1 MHIDLVFPPAH
12 DPAMP
17 HSALPLLKAYVERNS
32 GHTVAC
38 HDVNQRFFSGLV
50 GNGPAGDLET
60 YREEYFRADEVV
72 PAVLSALS
80 FDSWMKEAFSRW
92 GDQHEGYAISLRGLR
107 TPYDRREPE
116 SVRQFAM
123 ADRTPFDSLYAELL
137 RRVGPIVGINLSV
150 EDQILP
156 AFRLAWCIRR
166 AHGAAS
172 RIIWGGSLLARIHPV
187 IAAEL
192 DEFWDH
198 LVIREGEMP
207 LLSLL
212 QSLDSGEPL
221 PTDEDRVVS
230 RTTTRPGRAAILH
243 PFTSRSVT
251 PIAQTGGADFADYPV
266 RSYLSLTPMLPV
278 LASRKCYWGKCS
290 FCTIHESWDPL
301 ARQRSAESVAED
313 IAVLSAAHGIQHFRF
328 VDEAMPPDLLD
339 ELLPLIEP
347 HGVAFEIYA
356 IAERR
361 FRDADFVSR
370 LGRARCRQAYFGLE
384 SADEAAL
391 VALGK
396 RINQHRHYADIF
408 GNCATAGIHV
418 YTYTLFGFPGSSD
431 LAEQRTVDYLI
442 HEEAIQSATISSFIP
457 VTGSPFALDNAG
469 QLAHNLRMTEDF
481 ENVTIGLAREDLAQ
495 KANGIAAAAVDA
507 VYAARPD
514 LALTALLNDEIR
526 FSLSDRFGSDFAAA
540 AVSSGSLD
548 VESLIRAGDEA
559 MKRERIARALEA

>member
-32 GHTVAC
+32 GHTVTC
-38 HDVNQRFFSGLV
+38 HDANQRFFTDLMR
-50 GNGPAGDLET
+50 NGTDGDLET
-60 YREEYFRADEVV
+60 HREDYSRMDQVV
-72 PAVLSALS
+72 PAVLSALR
-80 FDSWMKEAFSRW
+80 FDSWMKDAFAQW
-92 GDQHEGYAISLRGLR
+92 GAQHEGYGISLRGLR

-116 SVRQFAM
+116 SVRGFAT
-123 ADRTPFDSLYAELL
+123 ADRTPFDTLYSELL
-137 RRVGPIVGINLSV
+137 RRVGPVVGINLSV

-156 AFRLAWCIRR
+156 AFRLAWWIRR
-166 AHGAAS
+166 AHGTAS

-187 IAAEL
+187 VAAEL
-192 DEFWDH
+192 EEFWDH
-198 LVIREGEMP
+198 LVIREGEIP

-212 QSLDSGEPL
+212 QSLESGESPSA
-221 PTDEDRVVS
+221 DEDRVVS
-230 RTTTRPGRAAILH
+230 RTTTRRGRRGILQ
-243 PFTSRSVT
+243 PFTSRNVT
-251 PIAQTGGADFADYPV
+251 PIAQTGSADFTDYPV
-266 RSYLSLTPMLPV
+266 RSYLNLTPMLPV
-278 LASRKCYWGKCS
+278 LASRKCYWGKCN

-301 ARQRSAESVAED
+301 ARQRSAQSVAED
-313 IAVLSAAHGIQHFRF
+313 IAALSAAHGIRHVRF

-339 ELLPLIEP
+339 ELLPLIDP
-347 HGVAFEIYA
+347 HRIAFEIYA

-384 SADEAAL
+384 SVDEAAL

-396 RINQHRHYADIF
+396 KINQHRHYGDIF
-408 GNCATAGIHV
+408 GSCAAAGIHV

-442 HEEAIQSATISSFIP
+442 REPSIQSATISSFIP
-457 VTGSPFALDNAG
+457 VTGSPFALDNEG
-469 QLAHNLRMTEDF
+469 YLDHNLRMTEDF
-481 ENVTIGLAREDLAQ
+481 EDVTIGLTREDLTQ
-495 KANGIAAAAVDA
+495 KANSIAAAAVDA

-540 AVSSGSLD
+540 AVSSGRLD
-548 VESLIRAGDEA
+548 LDSLIRAGDEA
-559 MKRERIARALEA
+559 MKQERISRALEA